1 MYSSIFQKRF
11 LLSDDDTDD
20 NKWYVPITYTTS
32 ADPSRF
38 TETTTKEWL
47 TPDADLTILLDNED
61 NWIILNNQQVGYYR
75 VNYDKTLLSK
85 IETALKSDDLGNI
98 DEMSRSQLVD
108 DQLNL
113 GRAGK
118 AEYADVLNFLSFM
131 KRDTSYYSWSPFFN
145 GFSYLFKRTNDESL
159 RNSMK
164 VMVWH

>member
-98 DEMSRSQLVD
+98 DEMSRSQM
-108 DQLNL
+108 
-113 GRAGK
+113 
-118 AEYADVLNFLSFM
+118 Y
-131 KRDTSYYSWSPFFN
+131 P
-145 GFSYLFKRTNDESL
+145 
-159 RNSMK
+159 
-164 VMVWH
+164 

>member
-1 MYSSIFQKRF
+1 M
-11 LLSDDDTDD
+11 LSGDDTDETQ
-20 NKWYVPITYTTS
+20 WYVPITYTTS
-32 ADPSRF
+32 ADPSEF
-38 TETTTKEWL
+38 TETTTKLWL
-47 TPDADLTILLDNED
+47 TPDTDVTIVLDNED
-61 NWIILNNQQVGYYR
+61 SWIILNNQQVGYYR
-75 VNYDKTLLSK
+75 VNYDQTLLSK
-85 IETALKSDDLGNI
+85 IETALNSDDLDNI
-98 DEMSRSQLVD
+98 DEMSRSKLVD

-113 GRAGK
+113 ARAGK